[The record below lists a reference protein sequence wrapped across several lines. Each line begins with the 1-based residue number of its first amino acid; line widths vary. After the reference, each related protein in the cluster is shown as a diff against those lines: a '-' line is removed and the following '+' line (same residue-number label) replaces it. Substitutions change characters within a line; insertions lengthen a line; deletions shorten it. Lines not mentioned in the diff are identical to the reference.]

1 MGALPRAACVFAC
14 ARSRAREGRWEA
26 SPLAAWGR
34 GTPSPAACAGVWEN
48 AAAGCVRWGGRSAA
62 TGCLRGAWGAL
73 GRGTRMASGTSWVTS
88 AEVPETCLTAPAQS
102 IFHESGSWCHSISV
116 SASWLPVAVSSGAT
130 SYGLASWT
138 RAGGDLADQ
147 YNPEPDSD
155 EHTPVE
161 DEEPKKSTTSA
172 STSEEEKKKKKKSSH
187 SKERSKKRRKKKS
200 SKRKHKKYSDDS
212 DSDSD
217 SETDSSGWHFHLIE
231 TT

>member
-1 MGALPRAACVFAC
+1 MGAPPPAACVFAC
-14 ARSRAREGRWEA
+14 ARERAWEGRWEA

-34 GTPSPAACAGVWEN
+34 GTLSPAACAGVWEN
-48 AAAGCVRWGGRSAA
+48 AAAGCVRRGGRSAA
-62 TGCLRGAWGAL
+62 TGCVRRAAGVL

-88 AEVPETCLTAPAQS
+88 FEVPETCLTGPAQS
-102 IFHESGSWCHSISV
+102 IFHESGSWCRSISV

-155 EHTPVE
+155 KHTPVE
-161 DEEPKKSTTSA
+161 DEEPKKSTTST